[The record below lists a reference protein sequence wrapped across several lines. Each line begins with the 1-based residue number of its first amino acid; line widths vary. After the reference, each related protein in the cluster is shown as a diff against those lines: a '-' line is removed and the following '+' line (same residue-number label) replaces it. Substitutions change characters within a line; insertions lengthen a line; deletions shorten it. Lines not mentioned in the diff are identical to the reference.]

1 MWTVSEAKA
10 INRCQRQ
17 WFYQYRFRSALAT
30 KAPARREAY
39 VLSTFQTVDQWRGS
53 VVDMAIKE
61 IVVPALN
68 NRQELWLKDLLRQA
82 DRLFDS
88 QLAYARANRARDAG
102 MAKSHSPTEF
112 AALLVVEE
120 NGDISDEDVQR
131 ARADVHAALL
141 NLAKIPGLRDTLRSA
156 RRVVAQNTYHFK
168 YRDEPMKVVP
178 DLVVFYQDRPPLVI
192 DWKVH
197 FFGLRDAR
205 TQLLIYAMGLAR
217 SGKAGGTMT
226 RSWLETEIAT
236 MEVQLLTGVTRTF
249 TLDDAAVVEMEEF
262 IDSSMRTIAR
272 VGEGKEWDEID
283 VTDLSGPLADD
294 GCENCGF
301 KPLCWK

>member
-30 KAPARREAY
+30 KVPARREAY

-68 NRQELWLKDLLRQA
+68 NRQELWPKDLLRQA

-131 ARADVHAALL
+131 ARTDVHAALL

-168 YRDEPMKVVP
+168 YREQSMKVVP
-178 DLVVFYQDRPPLVI
+178 DLVVFYHDRPPLII

-262 IDSSMRTIAR
+262 IGSSMRTIAR
-272 VGEGKEWDEID
+272 VGEGKEWDQID
-283 VTDLSGPLADD
+283 VTDLSGPFADD
-294 GCENCGF
+294 GCANCGF